1 MATANGYGDHTDAT
15 SRVKQDAVM
24 KISWTMYVTI
34 ATMVT
39 DFLIIVQ
46 SMLLIVHIQATVR
59 KKALFASIFLP
70 RVMVIASSLTHL
82 ILAHKASPD
91 DPFIASAPSTICM
104 QITQSLSIVTACWGQ
119 LKPFLDR
126 IRSDAFKLSGAEW
139 ARSNSS
145 SGAGASKGDRTT
157 NSHSRSRLRSKS
169 PRHGLALDFV
179 PEPMK
184 KTRTRTMISVGGDD
198 WDKGSQSSETH
209 IIRETR
215 SFAIV
220 EESAGRA

>member
-1 MATANGYGDHTDAT
+1 M
-15 SRVKQDAVM
+15 
-24 KISWTMYVTI
+24 I
-34 ATMVT
+34 T

-70 RVMVIASSLTHL
+70 RGFVIASSLTHL

-91 DPFIASAPSTICM
+91 DPFVASAPSTICM

-126 IRSDAFKLSGAEW
+126 IRSDAFKLSGADW
-139 ARSNSS
+139 ARSNTS

-169 PRHGLALDFV
+169 SRHGLALDFV

-215 SFAIV
+215 SFAVV
-220 EESAGRA
+220 EESAGRE